1 MLRLSRS
8 DRAQLVPN
16 LLFSFSSTATTTVMI
31 LFIIIEV
38 GIFSYFLTLV
48 QIPQIVAKA
57 IVELPAAACLCPS
70 RHCSISRPTCFSMPS
85 PCWPSSCRS
94 SSRPYRSGL
103 RSDLVQHSVCEN
115 ARNRIDAP
123 AVGLNCLV
131 IAGIDRDTSLSDVFR
146 GAQWFVVMEMFTIGL
161 IFFFP
166 MIVTWLPDTM
176 MGRGSLHKRNPPDSR
191 SKPGGLCIRSLY
203 VFKRRG

>member
-1 MLRLSRS
+1 MAGADPVPARLWRRLSRTAGANRSGGHRRAPAAFLMLRSSRS

-48 QIPQIVAKA
+48 QIPQIVAQA

-70 RHCSISRPTCFSMPS
+70 RHCSISRSTCFSMPS

-131 IAGIDRDTSLSDVFR
+131 IAGIDRDTSLSPTFS
-146 GAQWFVVMEMFTIGL
+146 AA
-161 IFFFP
+161 P
-166 MIVTWLPDTM
+166 S
-176 MGRGSLHKRNPPDSR
+176 GSWSWKCSR
-191 SKPGGLCIRSLY
+191 SG
-203 VFKRRG
+203 